1 MFNLEAVE
9 QNIINWILWVFDAS
23 CTLQPVILG
32 SVWAVD
38 TAWIK
43 ILHRLSLV
51 SLSSYYY
58 PEFVT
63 SRGGA
68 GFLNARHQRLA
79 NAWCLVCLFGMYPRN
94 SPLERDGIC
103 REEAETQ
110 LTFDWKSQLSES
122 NLPTERNSNI
132 HLEDVLGTEVL
143 NGNGKKYVQAVQ
155 VGKRRQDWKV
165 CQDMVTLTTVNAL
178 GRIHDLWK
186 HLPSAFNTGYPIYLD
201 LI

>member
-1 MFNLEAVE
+1 MFSLEAVE

-79 NAWCLVCLFGMYPRN
+79 NAWCLVCSFGMYPRN
-94 SPLERDGIC
+94 SPLERDRIC
-103 REEAETQ
+103 RKEAETQ

-132 HLEDVLGTEVL
+132 HLEDVLGTEDL
-143 NGNGKKYVQAVQ
+143 DGNGNQYVNAVQ
-155 VGKRRQDWKV
+155 VGKTWQDCKIF
-165 CQDMVTLTTVNAL
+165 QDMAAL
-178 GRIHDLWK
+178 RDR
-186 HLPSAFNTGYPIYLD
+186 SMQLD
-201 LI
+201 LPHWPQ